1 MQSTDLKVMKKHRQ
15 AVYPQIVKANLPEII
30 NILSQIKVDDNFDD
44 TNALLRLKEI
54 ITEMMHTTK

>member
-1 MQSTDLKVMKKHRQ
+1 MKKHRQ